1 MMPGSELIFGGW
13 EVYWHLLCS
22 QYFPRPITG
31 KCQTFSQLFHRL
43 PMCVAQF
50 EGVEHFLADVV
61 VRLDNS
67 DLSCV
72 YYY

>member
-1 MMPGSELIFGGW
+1 MGSLLAFTMFPIF
-13 EVYWHLLCS
+13 S
-22 QYFPRPITG
+22 TTTIPITG